1 MKEKIIAELN
11 LSQQQV
17 VFDGDGPVLVLAGA
31 GSGKTRTITYR
42 VAYVL
47 SQGVRPEELLMLT
60 FTNKAA
66 HEMVERITQLT
77 HGSVRLPY
85 AGTFHA
91 IAFKIL
97 KQYAP
102 LLGYSN
108 SFTILDA
115 ADSVDLLKL
124 CMKEEGVDRTA
135 KRYPSAKVLH
145 SIISF
150 SRNAERTIADVID
163 ERYKNWGEFVDL
175 FSRIADKYR
184 QRKLEGNVMDFDDL
198 LVNLY
203 LLLLQQEHVR
213 QAFARQFK
221 YILVDEYQD
230 TNRIQAQIIRQFASH
245 HGNILVVGDDAQ
257 SIYSFRA
264 ADIENILQFE
274 STFAGAKRFTLNTNY
289 RSTPEILSVAND
301 VIAQNTAQFEKEL
314 SSVLPASTRPQ
325 VHAFA
330 TERQEAVWIAEHIEE
345 MLAEGK
351 EPSEIA
357 VLFRAAYHS
366 QALEIELVKR
376 NIAYEYRGGKRF
388 FERAHI
394 KDVLA
399 YVRAFTNPKDAVAI
413 ARVLGMQIGIGAVTI
428 QKINAK
434 IQELQIEGTL
444 SADTLQQ
451 IGSSLSARSQ
461 HGWTEFLQIIETL
474 ELTNGEPESLVEA
487 VMNSKYV
494 AFLQSEYPD
503 YRDRQEDIEQLA
515 TFAANHTDVSTFLA
529 EVTLQE
535 KHRAETEG
543 GTDGKKNMVLST
555 IHQAKGLE
563 WDVVFILHLSA
574 GHFPSDMSLKTKR
587 GIEEERRL
595 FYVAITRART
605 LLYMSY
611 PLATSRST
619 MLGGPSMFLEDLD
632 RSLVHQKDNFM
643 DISVDPYAH
652 NGRGGYMSP
661 TAFTDPSD
669 DCDDITYVPDEQ
681 SYPQKRARPRGSL
694 LKGIGEL

>member
-1 MKEKIIAELN
+1 MKDIITAELN
-11 LSQQQV
+11 PSQQKV
-17 VFDGDGPVLVLAGA
+17 VLDGDGPVLVLAGA

-42 VAYVL
+42 VAYLL
-47 SQGVRPEELLMLT
+47 SEGVRPDELLLLT

-66 HEMVERITQLT
+66 NEMVERVTALT
-77 HGSVRLPY
+77 NGQIRLPW
-85 AGTFHA
+85 AGTFHGV
-91 IAFKIL
+91 AFKML

-115 ADSVDLLKL
+115 ADSVDLLKM

-150 SRNAERTIADVID
+150 SRNAERPIADILN
-163 ERYKNWGEFVDL
+163 ERYENWNVFADL
-175 FSRIADKYR
+175 FSRIANKYA

-203 LLLLQQEHVR
+203 VLLLQHPHVR
-213 QAFARQFK
+213 QAFSEQFK

-230 TNRIQAQIIRQFASH
+230 TNKIQAQIIQQFASH

-264 ADIENILQFE
+264 ADIENILHFE
-274 STFAGAKRFTLNTNY
+274 ATFAGAKRFVLTQNY

-301 VIAQNTAQFEKEL
+301 VIAQNTTQFEKEL
-314 SSVLPASTRPQ
+314 ASVQKPSTRPE
-325 VHAFA
+325 VHTFA
-330 TERQEAVWIAEHIEE
+330 TERQEAVWMAEHIEDL
-345 MLAEGK
+345 LAEGTPPK
-351 EPSEIA
+351 EIA

-366 QALEIELVKR
+366 QALEMELVKR

-399 YVRAFTNPKDAVAI
+399 YVRAYTNPKDRVAW
-413 ARVLGMQIGIGAVTI
+413 ARVLGMQIGIGAVTL
-428 QKINAK
+428 QKIFEKVQA
-434 IQELQIEGTL
+434 LQIEDTL
-444 SADTLQQ
+444 STDALSVLTESM
-451 IGSSLSARSQ
+451 GSRAIN
-461 HGWTEFLQIIETL
+461 GWNDFISIISEM
-474 ELTNGEPESLVEA
+474 ELTNGSPEQLVEA
-487 VMNSKYV
+487 VVGSKY
-494 AFLQSEYPD
+494 AAYLQSEYPD
-503 YRDRQEDIEQLA
+503 FRERQEDIEQLA
-515 TFAANHTDVSTFLA
+515 LFAANHEEVSTFLA

-535 KHRAETEG
+535 QHRAAQQ
-543 GTDGKKNMVLST
+543 DGKDGVKKMVLST

-574 GHFPSDMSLKTKR
+574 GHFPSDRSLKTRR
-587 GIEEERRL
+587 GVEEERRL
-595 FYVAITRART
+595 FYVAITRARK

-611 PLATSRST
+611 PLATMRST
-619 MLGGPSMFLEDLD
+619 MLGGPSMFLEDMD
-632 RSLVHQKDNFM
+632 RSLVHHKEAFTDFT
-643 DISVDPYAH
+643 IDPYAH
-652 NGRGGYMSP
+652 GGRGGMSSP
-661 TAFTDPSD
+661 TVFTDPSD
-669 DCDDITYVPDEQ
+669 DCDDVTYEADEQ
-681 SYPQKRARPRGSL
+681 SFGGRRARPRGSL
-694 LKGIGEL
+694 LKGIDEL